1 MFDVQTARDREG
13 DPAEDRSE
21 RVDELLKADRL
32 GYGEGDPLA
41 ADSYANYPD
50 EPTQLSAPKW
60 RDWVEALLSHPA
72 VGSYSDAV
80 QEATPSDDQVSVKN
94 WREAIQSA
102 AKASQLDAGEL
113 FDLGDDGEQEPAE
126 DPLAV
131 LTEEWPDDAVRSD
144 NPLVVANLYAG
155 RGLSTA
161 EVALLFDCS
170 ESHVRGVLRQCGLL
184 TEAENEQV
192 DLKREKDIRLGG
204 TTVSNFDNEERTSS
218 GGLNVDVSDFE

>member
-1 MFDVQTARDREG
+1 MYDVETARDRDG
-13 DPAEDRSE
+13 DRAEDRSE
-21 RVDELLKADRL
+21 RVDELLNADRL

-80 QEATPSDDQVSVKN
+80 AEATPSRDQVSAKR
-94 WREAIQSA
+94 WREAIQNA
-102 AKASQLDAGEL
+102 AGASQLDAGEL
-113 FDLGDDGEQEPAE
+113 FDLTDDGEQDATE
-126 DPLAV
+126 DALSA
-131 LTEEWPDDAVRSD
+131 LTEQWPDDAVRAD

-161 EVALLFDCS
+161 EVADLFDCS
-170 ESHVRGVLRQCGLL
+170 ESHVRGVLRDCGLL
-184 TEAENEQV
+184 SEADSEQV
-192 DLKREKDIRLGG
+192 DPKREKDIRLGG
-204 TTVSNFDNEERTSS
+204 TTVS
-218 GGLNVDVSDFE
+218 GGLNVDVSAFE